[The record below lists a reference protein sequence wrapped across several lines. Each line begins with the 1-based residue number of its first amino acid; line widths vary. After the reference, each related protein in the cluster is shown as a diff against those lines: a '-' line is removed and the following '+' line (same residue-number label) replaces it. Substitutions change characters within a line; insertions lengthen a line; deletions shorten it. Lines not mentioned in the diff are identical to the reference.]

1 MDSIWWNQVTNAVRF
16 KTDMKD
22 ALLDEKSVI
31 LKCTDDM
38 PWKNRFREYVE
49 DAVKEVSGEKKFVS
63 IPFVKD
69 PGAYLLKEYCKP
81 EKQAEYRPQK
91 GYPKF
96 FAESDDIVFHDR
108 YFWVKVGDAKNLDDW
123 SALASEYNK
132 ARPKGRK
139 KAVFILDWQGAE
151 KPSLKKGFTLF
162 SFDDYIG
169 DYDRIVFAV
178 LASSSMRETE
188 FLNSYLAEL
197 VSTMIG
203 NDIELAAECIS
214 DHAAFMS
221 DPQACIRK
229 IVENG
234 LRSDGTGFSYTKSPD
249 EIDHLIWRAQIK
261 TVYPQ
266 LEEYREKFV
275 EKYYKEIKINLPI
288 SGALGD
294 PINDPED
301 VELGTLLFMS
311 GRNYINLEP
320 QEKTRLK
327 LFRDARNKLSHL
339 SHLSLAEIKE
349 LL

>member
-1 MDSIWWNQVTNAVRF
+1 MDNIWWNQVTNAVRF
-16 KTDMKD
+16 KNDIKD
-22 ALLDEKSVI
+22 ALLNEKSI
-31 LKCTDDM
+31 LIKYTDDM
-38 PWKNRFREYVE
+38 PWKDRFREYVQ
-49 DAVKEVSGEKKFVS
+49 DAVKEVSGEKKFED
-63 IPFVKD
+63 IPFIKD

-81 EKQAEYRPQK
+81 AKQAEYRPQK

-108 YFWVKVGDAKNLDDW
+108 YFWVKVENAKHLDNW
-123 SALASEYNK
+123 SALASDYFK
-132 ARPKGRK
+132 ARPREEK
-139 KAVFILDWQGAE
+139 KAVFIFDWQGAE

-162 SFDDYIG
+162 SLDDYIG

-178 LASSSMRETE
+178 LASSSRRETP

-203 NDIELAAECIS
+203 NDIELAAECIN
-214 DHAAFMS
+214 DREAFMS
-221 DPQACIRK
+221 DPLACIRK
-229 IVENG
+229 IVANG
-234 LRSDGTGFSYTKSPD
+234 LRSDGNGFNYAKTPD
-249 EIDHLIWRAQIK
+249 EVDHLIWRAQIK
-261 TVYPQ
+261 TVYPH
-266 LEEYREKFV
+266 LEEYREDFV
-275 EKYYKEIKINLPI
+275 RDHYAEINAHLPI
-288 SGALGD
+288 IGAMGD
-294 PINDPED
+294 QINDPED

-339 SHLSLAEIKE
+339 SHLSLSEIKE